1 MRSTTRKRTGRRLA
15 LGSGLLALIVG
26 ILPTMS
32 APAVAQIA
40 SGSSGVVCTT
50 SPTATF
56 SLTAQSGY
64 IGMPDGNVILAWSYG
79 VTGGAFQFPGPVL
92 CVTQGDSVTIV
103 LNNSLAEPVSM
114 DFLGIDTVLANGAL
128 AQPQFDTSGTLT
140 SLSQAAPPSASV
152 TYTFTATTP
161 GSYLYESG
169 TDPGKQVQMGLYG
182 ALVVY
187 PSGRASRL
195 SQGYDCAYDCTTN
208 AASRFNPKT
217 EFVMLFSEIDPAL
230 HQAIERGQ
238 TYDVTAIHPRYWL
251 INGRS
256 FPDTIAPNNAAW
268 LAPQPYSALVHMN
281 VADTNPADVGKPAY
295 NPYPALIRYL
305 DAGALNHP
313 FHPHGQNGRMIARDA
328 QPLVSPTNQDLSF
341 ETFAFS
347 IGSGQTWDG
356 TYQFFNQENYDPVSN
371 PIPVTI
377 PQLQNL
383 TVKGNATYYSGSP
396 YLGVQGQLP
405 TGTTS
410 YNQCGEYYMVFHSHA
425 LNEVANFDA
434 GFGGMLTLQRIDP
447 PQGPANTCKW

>member
-1 MRSTTRKRTGRRLA
+1 MRSTTRKRTVRRLA
-15 LGSGLLALIVG
+15 LGSGLLALLFGV
-26 ILPTMS
+26 LPAAS
-32 APAVAQIA
+32 APVAAQVA
-40 SGSSGVVCTT
+40 PGSSGIVCTT
-50 SPTATF
+50 SPNATF

-64 IGMPDGNVILAWSYG
+64 IGMPDGNVIFAWSYG

-92 CVTQGDSVTIV
+92 CVNQGDTVTIV
-103 LNNSLAEPVSM
+103 LNNSLSEPVSM
-114 DFLGIDTVLANGAL
+114 DFLGIDNVTVNGAL

-140 SLSQAAPPSASV
+140 SLSQTAPPSGGV
-152 TYTFTATTP
+152 TYTFTASNP
-161 GSYLYESG
+161 GTYLYESG

-187 PSGRASRL
+187 PAGRASRL
-195 SQGYDCAYDCTTN
+195 SQGYDCAYDCTSN
-208 AASRFNPKT
+208 SASRFNPKT
-217 EFVMLFSEIDPAL
+217 EFVMLFSELDPAL

-238 TYDVTAIHPRYWL
+238 TYDVTTIHPRYWL

-256 FPDTIAPNNAAW
+256 FPDTIAPNKAGW
-268 LAPQPYSALVHMN
+268 LGPQPYSALVHMN
-281 VADTNPADVGKPAY
+281 VADTNPADAGTPPY
-295 NPYPALIRYL
+295 NPYPALIRYV

-328 QPLVSPTNQDLSF
+328 RPLASATGQDLSY

-356 TYQFFNQENYDPVSN
+356 TYQFFNQENYDANNN
-371 PIPVTI
+371 PIPVTL
-377 PQLQNL
+377 PQLQDL
-383 TVKGNATYYSGSP
+383 TFKGNATYYSGSP
-396 YLGVQGQLP
+396 YLGLQGLLP

-425 LNEVANFDA
+425 LYEVANFDT

-447 PQGPANTCKW
+447 PQGPSNKCNW